1 MKLAITKKDI
11 IIPEEVVDKWQDLVE
26 IAAKTIDV
34 PAALITRAEPPYMK
48 ILCSNKSSDNP
59 YEIGAREFLAD
70 HYSGVVSA
78 SRSRLLVTDAHKS
91 GGWERNSAL
100 KLGFISYLGFPIHWP
115 DGELFGTFCVLDTK
129 VNEYGAISKKLM
141 FQFNELVES
150 HIAMLYQDRRLQL
163 VLESMG
169 DIKEG
174 LQVSAANA
182 TDAIITADHNG
193 NITLWNR
200 GAQTLFGYSPAEA
213 CRKPLTLIVSERFR
227 NDYQDAINQALLS
240 ESTKLNRKVFQWT
253 GLRKDGLEFPIELIH
268 TTWRQGKEILLT
280 AVVHSKSERKVLGE
294 ILQRRNRE
302 LATLNKVTQAISQSI
317 KLDEVLTHTLD
328 IILEL
333 FDLSAGG
340 IYLKDEDTGELRLT
354 VNKGLSEDLI
364 KVLKKVGPG
373 VVRFDKAVE
382 GKERDAGVDTQEYR
396 QTVTG
401 SKLSFHSASM
411 QYVLT
416 LPFNSRARELGMIAL
431 VIESQDSFP
440 TESVQLLQTISNQL
454 GIAIENARLFE
465 KTSRLSITDE
475 LTGLYNRRHFNEL
488 LHSEIARSE
497 RYGGSL
503 ALIMLDL
510 DGFKKYNDRFGHV
523 GGDTV
528 LKLFSQTLKSVLRK
542 TDVTF
547 RYGGDEFTIIL
558 PAANAKRAIKTV
570 GRIRSKW
577 LQVIREQHP
586 VVRTPLGFSAGIA
599 QFPEDAE
606 TADRLTLL
614 ADAALYH
621 SKKHGKNKCTL
632 VCEIGKTASDIGS
645 MSPKEVIDKLSMNS

>member
-1 MKLAITKKDI
+1 MELAITKKDI

-70 HYSGVVSA
+70 HYSGVVLA

-100 KLGFISYLGFPIHWP
+100 KLGFISYLGLPVYWP

-129 VNEYGAISKKLM
+129 VNEYGDTSEKLM
-141 FQFNELVES
+141 FQFNELIQS

-193 NITLWNR
+193 NITFWNR

-213 CRKPLTLIVSERFR
+213 CRKPLTLIVSERSR
-227 NDYQDAINQALLS
+227 NDYQDEINQALLS

-268 TTWRQGKEILLT
+268 TTWRRGKGIFLT
-280 AVVHSKSERKVLGE
+280 AVVHSKSERRVLGE

-317 KLDEVLTHTLD
+317 KLDEVLTPALD

-340 IYLKDEDTGELRLT
+340 IYLKNEDTGQLRLT
-354 VNKGLSEDLI
+354 VNK
-364 KVLKKVGPG
+364 VRPG
-373 VVRFDKAVE
+373 VVRFDKAEE
-382 GKERDAGVDTQEYR
+382 GKERDTGIDTQEYR

-401 SKLSFHSASM
+401 SKPSFNFANM

-416 LPFNSRARELGMIAL
+416 LPLNSRARELGMIAL

-465 KTSRLSITDE
+465 KTSSLSITDE

-523 GGDTV
+523 GGDTI
-528 LKLFSQTLKSVLRK
+528 LKLFSKTLKPVLRK
-542 TDVTF
+542 TDITF

-558 PAANAKRAIKTV
+558 PATNAQRAIKTL

-577 LQVIREQHP
+577 LQVFREQHP
-586 VVRTPLGFSAGIA
+586 GVRNLLGFSAGIA

-632 VCEIGKTASDIGS
+632 VSEIGKTASDIGS

>member
-1 MKLAITKKDI
+1 MELAISKKDI
-11 IIPEEVVDKWQDLVE
+11 IIPKEVVDKWQDLVE
-26 IAAKTIDV
+26 IAAKIIDV
-34 PAALITRAEPPYMK
+34 PAALIAKAEPPYMK
-48 ILCSNKSSDNP
+48 ILCSNKSVDNP

-70 HYSGVVSA
+70 HYSGVVLT
-78 SRSRLLVTDAHKS
+78 SRSKLLVTDAHKS

-100 KLGFISYLGFPIHWP
+100 KLGFISYLGFPIYWP
-115 DGELFGTFCVLDTK
+115 GGELFGTFCVLDTK
-129 VNEYGAISKKLM
+129 VNEYGAISEKLM
-141 FQFNELVES
+141 LQFNELIQS
-150 HIAMLYQDRRLQL
+150 HIAILYQNCKLQL
-163 VLESMG
+163 ILESMG

-174 LQVSAANA
+174 LQVNAANA
-182 TDAIITADHNG
+182 ADAIITADHDG
-193 NITLWNR
+193 NITFWNQ
-200 GAQTLFGYSPAEA
+200 GAQALFGYSPAEA
-213 CRKPLTLIVSERFR
+213 YSKPLTLIVSERFR
-227 NDYQDAINQALLS
+227 NDYQDEINQSLLS
-240 ESTKLNRKVFQWT
+240 KPTKLNRKVFQWT
-253 GLRKDGLEFPIELIH
+253 GMRKDGLEFPIELIH
-268 TTWRQGKEILLT
+268 TTWRRSKGIFLT
-280 AVVHSKSERKVLGE
+280 AVVHSKSERQALGE

-340 IYLKDEDTGELRLT
+340 IYLKDEDTGQLRLT
-354 VNKGLSEDLI
+354 ANKGLSEDLI
-364 KVLKKVGPG
+364 KVLKKVEPG
-373 VVRFDKAVE
+373 VVRFDKAEE
-382 GKERDAGVDTQEYR
+382 GKERDTGVDTQEYR

-401 SKLSFHSASM
+401 SKLSFDLANM

-416 LPFNSRARELGMIAL
+416 LPLNSRARELGMIAL

-440 TESVQLLQTISNQL
+440 TESIQLLQTISNQL

-465 KTSRLSITDE
+465 ETSRLSITDE

-523 GGDTV
+523 GGDTI

-542 TDVTF
+542 TDATF
-547 RYGGDEFTIIL
+547 RYGGDEFTIVL
-558 PAANAKRAIKTV
+558 PATNAQRAIKTV

-577 LQVIREQHP
+577 LQVFREQHP
-586 VVRTPLGFSAGIA
+586 GVRNLLGFSAGIA

-606 TADRLTLL
+606 TADRFTLL

-632 VCEIGKTASDIGS
+632 VSEIGR
-645 MSPKEVIDKLSMNS
+645 MSLREVIDKLSVDN